1 MKKVLLIILVILAI
15 SSLVLPAFAAPMP
28 ENNFDATNVL
38 EDLIS
43 AENFD
48 ITQYPANDSGQLS
61 ILNFVEYCY
70 SANPKNRVNYALYV
84 YLYNP
89 ARIDLEKTSISIQLG
104 IGNAE
109 ENISDYNKY
118 YLSLLNYSSGDYS
131 KLFYKFKIKG
141 AEGLADIV
149 DSKKRVYGLSGME
162 VFSFVINNEYPIE
175 NKYIFSGFASGYG
188 TNTNAESTLKSKVT
202 ELETVSVD
210 VRSTYYNMGKSSPAS
225 VLENQISTAYFAV
238 PQYLF
243 DKYGVLQKIK
253 AEWYEYKTQPIIV
266 TRNADWANDFQQYI
280 AVNADRMTNP
290 YMMTYGQRGMTAPY
304 TYDWGYNVSSYCE
317 TKTDKLYYMFY
328 DKNNFNSDILYSG
341 KTLIDY
347 IHNYNK
353 SFDTGV
359 IDTRD
364 GKRISNDLFLST
376 VDNGRKRGH
385 NIKEFDAKDT
395 FNMLK
400 YDSSSSFWGQ
410 FKAYLYGNNSALQE
424 IEPITVLEDLDLIG
438 NDDNISAKYL
448 INKSDLSAVREY
460 QNLSSSLSSP
470 AKTVLFRFAATEYM
484 SRQITMS
491 KNTTLNSDIA
501 YMTQQTIFKNFD
513 ILQLTF
519 SKEGKYTVI
528 PVVANPIDIAAD
540 GEYPLPDIDD
550 GRKIP
555 DWLIWLLLIIGL
567 ILLVIIMPII
577 APILGAVIKVM
588 VYIVKLPFKLIGY
601 IFKSFKKE

>member
-1 MKKVLLIILVILAI
+1 MKKVVLIILVIMAI
-15 SSLVLPAFAAPMP
+15 SSLVLPVFAAPMP

-48 ITQYPANDSGQLS
+48 ITQYPADDSGQLS

-70 SANPKNRVNYALYV
+70 SANPKNRGNYALYV

-89 ARIDLEKTSISIQLG
+89 ARIDLEDTVISIQLG
-104 IGNAE
+104 IGNANG
-109 ENISDYNKY
+109 NISDYNKY
-118 YLSLLNYSSGDYS
+118 YLSFLNCSNGDYS
-131 KLFYKFKIKG
+131 KLFYKYKIKD

-162 VFSFVINNEYPIE
+162 VFSFVINNDYSVE

-188 TNTNAESTLKSKVT
+188 SDTSAESTLKSEVA
-202 ELETVSVD
+202 ELETVSLD
-210 VRSTYYNMGKSSPAS
+210 VHSTYYNMGKSSPSSA
-225 VLENQISTAYFAV
+225 VENQISTAYFAV

-243 DKYGVLQKIK
+243 DKYGSLQRIK

-266 TRNADWANDFQQYI
+266 TRKADWANDFQQYI
-280 AVNADRMTNP
+280 AVSADRLNNP
-290 YMMTYGQRGMTAPY
+290 YMMTYGRHGMTAPY

-328 DKNNFNSDILYSG
+328 DDNKFNGDILYTG
-341 KTLIDY
+341 KSLIDY

-385 NIKEFDAKDT
+385 NVKEFDAKDT

-410 FKAYLYGNNSALQE
+410 FKSYFYGNNSSAQE
-424 IEPITVLEDLDLIG
+424 IEPITVLGALDLIG
-438 NDDNISAKYL
+438 KDDDISAKYL

-460 QNLSSSLSSP
+460 QNSSSSLLNP

-484 SRQITMS
+484 SRQIEIS
-491 KNTTLNSDIA
+491 KGTTLNSDIA

-519 SKEGKYTVI
+519 AREGKYTVI
-528 PVVANPIDIAAD
+528 PVVSNPIDVTAD
-540 GEYPLPDIDD
+540 GGNPAPIKKGFNWWIIVYILLGI
-550 GRKIP
+550 
-555 DWLIWLLLIIGL
+555 LLLIIL
-567 ILLVIIMPII
+567 WPII
-577 APILGAVIKVM
+577 GPILGA
-588 VYIVKLPFKLIGY
+588 IVKLLLFIICLPFKLISY

>member
-1 MKKVLLIILVILAI
+1 MKKVVLIILVIMAI
-15 SSLVLPAFAAPMP
+15 SSLVLPVFAAPMP

-48 ITQYPANDSGQLS
+48 ITQYPADDSGQLS

-70 SANPKNRVNYALYV
+70 SANPKNRDNYALYV

-89 ARIDLEKTSISIQLG
+89 ARINLDPKNTVLSIQLG
-104 IGNAE
+104 IGNANG
-109 ENISDYNKY
+109 NISDYNKY
-118 YLSLLNYSSGDYS
+118 YLSFLNCSNGDYS
-131 KLFYKFKIKG
+131 KLFYKYKVKG
-141 AEGLADIV
+141 AEGLADKV

-162 VFSFVINNEYPIE
+162 VLSITIDEYPVE
-175 NKYIFSGFASGYG
+175 NKYIFSGYASGYG
-188 TNTNAESTLKSKVT
+188 TDTNAESTLKSEVA
-202 ELETVSVD
+202 ELETVSLD
-210 VRSTYYNMGKSSPAS
+210 VHSTYYNMGKSSPSSA
-225 VLENQISTAYFAV
+225 VENQISTAYFAV

-243 DKYGVLQKIK
+243 DKYGSLQRIK

-266 TRNADWANDFQQYI
+266 TRKADWANDFQQYI
-280 AVNADRMTNP
+280 AVSADRLNNP
-290 YMMTYGQRGMTAPY
+290 YMMTYGRHGMTAPY
-304 TYDWGYNVSSYCE
+304 TYDWGYNISSYCE

-328 DKNNFNSDILYSG
+328 DNNEFKSDILYTG

-347 IHNYNK
+347 IHAYNK

-364 GKRISNDLFLST
+364 GKRISNDLFLPT
-376 VDNGRKRGH
+376 VDYGRKRGH

-410 FKAYLYGNNSALQE
+410 FKSYFYGNNSSAQE
-424 IEPITVLEDLDLIG
+424 IEPITVLGALDLIG
-438 NDDNISAKYL
+438 KDDDISAKYL

-460 QNLSSSLSSP
+460 QNSSSSLLKP
-470 AKTVLFRFAATEYM
+470 TKTVLFRFAATEYM
-484 SRQITMS
+484 SRQIEIS
-491 KNTTLNSDIA
+491 KGTTLNSDIA

-519 SKEGKYTVI
+519 AREGKYTVI
-528 PVVANPIDIAAD
+528 PVVSNPIDITAD
-540 GEYPLPDIDD
+540 GENPMPIKEGFNWWIIVYIILGI
-550 GRKIP
+550 
-555 DWLIWLLLIIGL
+555 LLLIIL
-567 ILLVIIMPII
+567 WPII
-577 APILGAVIKVM
+577 GPILGA
-588 VYIVKLPFKLIGY
+588 IVKLILFIICLPFKLIGY

>member
-1 MKKVLLIILVILAI
+1 MKKVVLIILVIMAI
-15 SSLVLPAFAAPMP
+15 SSLVLPVFAAPMP

-48 ITQYPANDSGQLS
+48 ITQYPADDSGQLS

-70 SANPKNRVNYALYV
+70 SANPKNRDNYALYV

-89 ARIDLEKTSISIQLG
+89 ARIKLEKALISIQLG
-104 IGNAE
+104 IGDSK

-118 YLSLLNYSSGDYS
+118 YLSFLNCSNGDYS
-131 KLFYKFKIKG
+131 KLFYKYKVKG

-162 VFSFVINNEYPIE
+162 VSRISIDEYPVE
-175 NKYIFSGFASGYG
+175 NKYIFSGYASGYG
-188 TNTNAESTLKSKVT
+188 TDTSAKSTLKSEVS
-202 ELETVSVD
+202 ELETVSLD
-210 VRSTYYNMGKSSPAS
+210 VHSTYYNMGKSSPSSA
-225 VLENQISTAYFAV
+225 VENHIHTAYFAV

-243 DKYGVLQKIK
+243 DKYGSLQRIK

-266 TRNADWANDFQQYI
+266 TRKADWANDFQQYI
-280 AVNADRMTNP
+280 AVSADRMNNP
-290 YMMTYGQRGMTAPY
+290 YMMTYGRHGMTAPY

-328 DKNNFNSDILYSG
+328 DDNKFNGDILYTG
-341 KTLIDY
+341 KSLIDY

-376 VDNGRKRGH
+376 VDNGRERGH

-410 FKAYLYGNNSALQE
+410 FKTYFYGNNSSVQE
-424 IEPITVLEDLDLIG
+424 IEPITVLGALDLIG

-448 INKSDLSAVREY
+448 INKNDLSAVRDY
-460 QNLSSSLSSP
+460 QNSASSLLNP
-470 AKTVLFRFAATEYM
+470 TKTVLFRFAATEYM
-484 SRQITMS
+484 SRQIEIS
-491 KNTTLNSDIA
+491 KGSTLNSDIA

-519 SKEGKYTVI
+519 AREGKYTVI
-528 PVVANPIDIAAD
+528 PVVSNPIDIAD
-540 GEYPLPDIDD
+540 NGDNPKEKYGFNWWILVYIIL
-550 GRKIP
+550 GI
-555 DWLIWLLLIIGL
+555 LLLIIFW
-567 ILLVIIMPII
+567 PII
-577 APILGAVIKVM
+577 GPILGA
-588 VYIVKLPFKLIGY
+588 IVKLILFIICLPFKLIGY